1 MVRLRDCWQTWGDL
15 IAGKKNA
22 KNEINVSCE
31 GKPVAEHVEHVFT
44 FRGSV
49 PMHAHA
55 SLRTRELVERGY
67 RQSLQLTASELSSER
82 CISPYA
88 TAQGAT
94 PKTQDTRA
102 HKNVNYLFSRT
113 GGNLTQEPRMP
124 RVWKPSKKTLSLEA
138 LRFGLLCTL

>member
-1 MVRLRDCWQTWGDL
+1 MGDL

-55 SLRTRELVERGY
+55 SLRTRELIERGY

-94 PKTQDTRA
+94 PKTQRVAHLREMPDTRA
-102 HKNVNYLFSRT
+102 HKNIN
-113 GGNLTQEPRMP
+113 
-124 RVWKPSKKTLSLEA
+124 
-138 LRFGLLCTL
+138 